1 MNIGITG
8 ASGFIGSSLCA
19 HLLAKHH
26 NLKCLVRDLKKFTLQ
41 KKNNLKIVV
50 AENIHQENDWLEFL
64 SGTECIVHCANITK
78 TIKKK
83 DQIISNEFNVKAT
96 ENLAKQAAANGVKR
110 LIFLSSV
117 KVNGERTI
125 RSSSFKF
132 NDFPQPQNAYGISKL
147 KAEQALWKIS
157 KQTGLEIVIIRAP
170 LVYGENVKGNFLSL
184 IKLIDKSMPLPF
196 AGVNNLRSFVG
207 LDNLIDLIICCIDN
221 PKAAGQTFLV
231 SDGEDISTSD
241 LIKKIA
247 EAMGKKPFLFPVP
260 ISLLKFISR
269 IMGKSLETDRLLD
282 SLQVDSF
289 YTHQLLGW
297 RPPFSID
304 EGILK
309 TVKWYLRHR

>member
-1 MNIGITG
+1 MNIGVTG

-19 HLLAKHH
+19 HLLENHH
-26 NLKCLVRDLKKFTLQ
+26 NLKCSVRDLKKFTLQ
-41 KKNNLKIVV
+41 KKDNLKIVV
-50 AENIHQENDWLEFL
+50 AGNIHQENNWLEFL
-64 SGTECIVHCANITK
+64 SGIECIIHCANITK

-83 DQIISNEFNVKAT
+83 NQFILDEVNVKAT

-147 KAEQALWKIS
+147 EAEHALWKIS
-157 KQTGLEIVIIRAP
+157 EQTGLEIVIIRAP

-231 SDGEDISTSD
+231 SDGEDLSTSD

-247 EAMGKKPFLFPVP
+247 KAMGKKPRLFSVP
-260 ISLLKFISR
+260 ISLLKFIGR
-269 IMGKSLETDRLLD
+269 IIGKSLETDRLLD
-282 SLQVDSF
+282 SLQVDSS
-289 YTHQLLGW
+289 YTHQILGW
-297 RPPFSID
+297 RPPFSVD
-304 EGILK
+304 EGLLK

>member
-1 MNIGITG
+1 MNIGVTG

-19 HLLAKHH
+19 HLLENHH
-26 NLKCLVRDLKKFTLQ
+26 NLKCSVRDLKKSTLQ
-41 KKNNLKIVV
+41 KKDNLKIVV
-50 AENIHQENDWLEFL
+50 DGNIHQKNDWLEFL
-64 SGTECIVHCANITK
+64 SGTECIIHCANLTR

-83 DQIISNEFNVKAT
+83 DEFILNEVNVKAT
-96 ENLAKQAAANGVKR
+96 ENLAKQAAVNGVKR

-117 KVNGERTI
+117 KVNGERTVK
-125 RSSSFKF
+125 SSSFKF

-147 KAEQALWKIS
+147 EAEQALWKIS

-184 IKLIDKSMPLPF
+184 LNLIDKGIPLPF

-221 PKAAGQTFLV
+221 PKAAGQIFLV
-231 SDGEDISTSD
+231 SDGEDLSTSD

-247 EAMGKKPFLFPVP
+247 EAMGKTPRLFSLP
-260 ISLLKFISR
+260 IFILKFIGR
-269 IMGKSLETDRLLD
+269 IIGKSLETDRLLD
-282 SLQVDSF
+282 SLQVDSS
-289 YTHQLLGW
+289 YTHQILGW

-304 EGILK
+304 EGLLK

>member
-1 MNIGITG
+1 MNIGVTG

-19 HLLAKHH
+19 HLLENHH
-26 NLKCLVRDLKKFTLQ
+26 NLKCSVRDIKKFTLQ
-41 KKNNLKIVV
+41 KKDNLKIVV
-50 AENIHQENDWLEFL
+50 AGNIHQENNWLEFL
-64 SGTECIVHCANITK
+64 SGIECIIHCANLTK

-83 DQIISNEFNVKAT
+83 NQFILDEVNVKAT

-147 KAEQALWKIS
+147 EAEHALWKIS
-157 KQTGLEIVIIRAP
+157 EQTGLEIVIIRAP

-231 SDGEDISTSD
+231 SDGEDLSTSD

-247 EAMGKKPFLFPVP
+247 KAMGKKPRLFYVP
-260 ISLLKFISR
+260 ISLLKFIGR
-269 IMGKSLETDRLLD
+269 IIGKSLETDRLLD
-282 SLQVDSF
+282 SLQVDSS
-289 YTHQLLGW
+289 YTHQILGW

-304 EGILK
+304 EGLLK